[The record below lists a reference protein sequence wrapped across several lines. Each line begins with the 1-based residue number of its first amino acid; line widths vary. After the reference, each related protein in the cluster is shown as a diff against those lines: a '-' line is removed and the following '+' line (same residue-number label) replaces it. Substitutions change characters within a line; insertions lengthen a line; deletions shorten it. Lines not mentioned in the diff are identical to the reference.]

1 MDLLQIMEEEN
12 SSFQKFNIALKLL
25 EVSCYF
31 YYEKIFPALP
41 KQLWALLKIACFLSS
56 LVDLYSREEM
66 PKQSLFWPILAKIL
80 QVL

>member
-31 YYEKIFPALP
+31 YHGKIFTKAVT
-41 KQLWALLKIACFLSS
+41 SS
-56 LVDLYSREEM
+56 SKNRM
-66 PKQSLFWPILAKIL
+66 FSIFFSWSL
-80 QVL
+80 Q